1 MNITLK
7 RALSS
12 LAVAFAI
19 APAFAQRDTVNVIDW
34 QFSRSTLTPATATQG
49 DGIWKAVR
57 LPHDFLVEQPWVAPA
72 KDEKADNSDL
82 ANSMSRVV
90 SPPVVSRKWVSAG
103 TVAHSLLTLPGR
115 VGE

>member
-1 MNITLK
+1 MKNNKNTMNITLK

-82 ANSMSRVV
+82 AANVKSRL
-90 SPPVVSRKWVSAG
+90 SARFQG
-103 TVAHSLLTLPGR
+103 NGYRLVPSHIHS
-115 VGE
+115 